1 MKINLEMIECVLP
14 TLTFNNIQEKKN
26 LIEKLQ
32 KIKQLYEKRLKLKKL
47 KNEGQSK
54 ILVQNQILEETK
66 RRSRENLN
74 YFEEKFDE
82 LCNGLDKK
90 IIFIK
95 KYQKKFDEVQI
106 YIQRESEYFPR
117 WKKIFYDYEIMTFIV
132 ENENL
137 LISKNNILKEIKLLS
152 EQFNIVTKENNYY
165 ELKRILETNEEK
177 KSLKYKDLIDLYL
190 SKNKLIQ
197 IQINKLK
204 KILNKSSTIYR
215 LKNITSKIESKEFT
229 HLNDE
234 DNKTFL
240 NASYLNYSKLTDTF
254 NTNNMSKNCAW
265 DISLI
270 NKND

>member
-14 TLTFNNIQEKKN
+14 SLTFNDIQEKKN

-152 EQFNIVTKENNYY
+152 EQFNIVTKENYYY
-165 ELKRILETNEEK
+165 ELKRTQEKNEEK
-177 KSLKYKDLIDLYL
+177 KSLKYNDLINLYL

-204 KILNKSSTIYR
+204 KILYKSSTIYR
-215 LKNITSKIESKEFT
+215 LKNITSKIESKELT

-254 NTNNMSKNCAW
+254 NTNNISKNCAW